1 MKPSHLLGFL
11 RDTCFFFEWVTPLCA
26 IIVLLLTW
34 GGYPRIMLEHARVE
48 HRIGIPF
55 YRFEFEVTPPL
66 APMNYHGAPAKG
78 IWASHFNAELL
89 EDHDTAPGTI
99 ISFVHWE
106 AVSRFLSIL
115 LTAVIFS
122 LMRRLFDRVKSGET
136 FSMKSVRLIRIM
148 GWSFFTY
155 FALVA
160 ILSNLFA
167 HLISRDLGLNELTTG
182 FRSES
187 TGEVVRFVLAG
198 PHLHA
203 DLTTALLGL
212 FALALAEV
220 FHQGLLL
227 KDENDLTV

>member
-1 MKPSHLLGFL
+1 
-11 RDTCFFFEWVTPLCA
+11 
-26 IIVLLLTW
+26 
-34 GGYPRIMLEHARVE
+34 MLEHAKVE
-48 HRIGIPF
+48 QRIGIPF
-55 YRFEFEVTPPL
+55 YRFEFDVTPPL
-66 APMNYHGAPAKG
+66 TPLNYHGNSAKG
-78 IWASHFNAELL
+78 IWAGHFNAELF
-89 EDHDTAPGTI
+89 EDHDSAPGTI

-115 LTAVIFS
+115 LAAVIFA
-122 LMRRLFDRVKSGET
+122 LLRRLFDRVKSGET
-136 FSMKSVRLIRIM
+136 FSRKSVRLIRIM
-148 GWSFFTY
+148 GWSFFSY

-167 HLISRDLGLNELTTG
+167 RLISRDLGLNELSTG

-187 TGEVVRFVLAG
+187 TGEVVRFVLAR

-203 DLTTALLGL
+203 DVTTALLGL

-227 KDENDLTV
+227 KEENDLTV